1 MTTTLIPVLSAIVAA
16 IVAVACTPV
25 LLRTARAVGAIDA
38 PDERRVH
45 SVVTPRLGGLAILAG
60 FLVPSLY
67 FLPQDGPTRA
77 LVFGAIAI
85 AILGAIDD
93 IWGLN
98 PVAKLLGQIAC
109 AAVPVSVGLTID
121 HVTLPFLGV
130 YDLSAVQYPLSVL
143 WIVALVN
150 MLNFTDGVDGLAAG
164 VAAISAGTFAILAA
178 SLDRAEPA
186 IISAALAG
194 ACLGF
199 LYFNFNPARIFM
211 GDSGSMLLGYV
222 LAGVAI
228 SGVMKSAAAVAL
240 IAPLI
245 ILAIPILDT
254 SFVVMKRIKHGLPV
268 YAADRS
274 HFHHRFLNIGWS
286 QRRTVLAVYGWCLL
300 MGLIAVAIRFVPYTN
315 STGEYQLFGSLALLG
330 LGALA
335 LIAAIYLIYV
345 LEILKWG
352 RTPVVH
358 IVRERSQARARA
370 KAASLTDTR

>member
-16 IVAVACTPV
+16 FVAVACTPFI
-25 LLRTARAVGAIDA
+25 LRAATAVGAIDA

-45 SVVTPRLGGLAILAG
+45 SVSTPSLGGLAILIG
-60 FLVPSLY
+60 FLVPTVF
-67 FLPQDGPTRA
+67 FLSGDGQTRA
-77 LVFGAIAI
+77 LVVGAIAI
-85 AILGAIDD
+85 AALGAIDD
-93 IWGLN
+93 IWGLR
-98 PVAKLLGQIAC
+98 PSAKLLGQIAC
-109 AAVPVSVGLTID
+109 AAVPVSAGITID

-130 YDLSAVQYPLSVL
+130 YDLSVVQYPLSIL

-150 MLNFTDGVDGLAAG
+150 MLNFTDGVDGLASGIAM
-164 VAAISAGTFAILAA
+164 ISAGTFAILAA

-186 IISAALAG
+186 ILSAALAG

-211 GDSGSMLLGYV
+211 GDSGSMLLGFV
-222 LAGVAI
+222 LAAVAI

-300 MGLIAVAIRFVPYTN
+300 MGLIAVSIRFVPYTD
-315 STGEYQLFGSLALLG
+315 SSGGYQLAGSLALLG
-330 LGALA
+330 LTAVA
-335 LIAAIYLIYV
+335 VFAAVYLIYV

-352 RTPVVH
+352 RTPVVT
-358 IVRERSQARARA
+358 IVRERSLARARA
-370 KAASLTDTR
+370 KAETLSDPN

>member
-1 MTTTLIPVLSAIVAA
+1 MTTTLIPVLGAIVAA

-25 LLRTARAVGAIDA
+25 LLRAARAIGAIDA

-45 SVVTPRLGGLAILAG
+45 TVSTPRLGGLAILAG
-60 FLVPSLY
+60 FLVPALF
-67 FLPQDGPTRA
+67 FLPEDGPTRA

-85 AILGAIDD
+85 ALLGAIDD

-98 PVAKLLGQIAC
+98 PAAKLLGQIAC
-109 AAVPVSVGLTID
+109 AAVPVSAGLTID

-130 YDLSAVQYPLSVL
+130 YDLGVAQYPLSVL

-150 MLNFTDGVDGLAAG
+150 MINFTDGVDGLAAG
-164 VAAISAGTFAILAA
+164 MAMISAGTFAVLAA

-186 IISAALAG
+186 ILSAALAG

-199 LYFNFNPARIFM
+199 LYYNFNPARIFM

-228 SGVMKSAAAVAL
+228 SGVMKSAAAIAL

-315 STGEYQLFGSLALLG
+315 STGDYQLAGALALLG
-330 LGALA
+330 LGAVA
-335 LIAAIYLIYV
+335 LFAAVYLIYV

-352 RTPVVH
+352 RTPVVQ
-358 IVRERSQARARA
+358 IVRERSLARARA
-370 KAASLTDTR
+370 KAGDAA

>member
-16 IVAVACTPV
+16 GITYALTPWFGRAGRAIGAV
-25 LLRTARAVGAIDA
+25 DA

-45 SVVTPRLGGLAILAG
+45 RVATPRLGGVAILIG
-60 FLVPSLY
+60 FLVPALY
-67 FLPQDGPTRA
+67 FFPEDGPARA
-77 LVFGAIAI
+77 LLLGAIAI

-98 PVAKLLGQIAC
+98 PAAKLLGQVAC
-109 AAVPVSVGLTID
+109 AAVPVSAGLTID

-130 YDLSAVQYPLSVL
+130 YDLGPSQYLITLV
-143 WIVALVN
+143 WFVALVN
-150 MLNFTDGVDGLAAG
+150 MINFTDGVDGLAAG
-164 VAAISAGTFAILAA
+164 IGAISAATFALLAA

-186 IISAALAG
+186 ILAAALAG

-211 GDSGSMLLGYV
+211 GDGGSMFLGFM
-222 LAGVAI
+222 LAGVAV

-240 IAPLI
+240 IAPLL

-286 QRRTVLAVYGWCLL
+286 QRRTVLAVYAWCGL
-300 MGLIAVAIRFVPYTN
+300 MGLVAVSVRFVPYTD
-315 STGEYQLFGSLALLG
+315 GEGAYQLWGSLALLG
-330 LGALA
+330 LGAIALLA
-335 LIAAIYLIYV
+335 AVYLIYV
-345 LEILKWG
+345 LEILKW
-352 RTPVVH
+352 RKTPVVH
-358 IVRERSQARARA
+358 IVRERSLERARA
-370 KAASLTDTR
+370 KAANAAGPR